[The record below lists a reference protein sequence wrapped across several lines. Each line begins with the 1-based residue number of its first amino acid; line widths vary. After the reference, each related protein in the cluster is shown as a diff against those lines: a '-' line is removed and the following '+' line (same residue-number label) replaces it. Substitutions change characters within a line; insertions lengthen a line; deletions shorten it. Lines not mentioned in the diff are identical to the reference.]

1 MSTTCSRIDKL
12 PTAGT
17 DKLTNAGGGG
27 GGVVGIGTLGIGWST
42 TANCP
47 IEKRVFKNYAYRNK
61 FSCNFF

>member
-27 GGVVGIGTLGIGWST
+27 GGVVGIGTLGIG
-42 TANCP
+42 
-47 IEKRVFKNYAYRNK
+47 
-61 FSCNFF
+61 

>member
-27 GGVVGIGTLGIGWST
+27 WGGGDRH
-42 TANCP
+42 A
-47 IEKRVFKNYAYRNK
+47 RNWLIDYSK
-61 FSCNFF
+61 LSD

>member
-27 GGVVGIGTLGIGWST
+27 GWGGGDRH
-42 TANCP
+42 A
-47 IEKRVFKNYAYRNK
+47 RNWLIDYGK
-61 FSCNFF
+61 LSD

>member
-27 GGVVGIGTLGIGWST
+27 VVGIGTLGIG
-42 TANCP
+42 
-47 IEKRVFKNYAYRNK
+47 
-61 FSCNFF
+61 